1 MSLEE
6 EARIRK
12 LALEHAVHLTHGSMT
27 APYANM
33 VLAMAREFE
42 QYLLGKDK
50 Q

>member
-12 LALEHAVHLTHGSMT
+12 LALEHAVHLTAARGAVPH
-27 APYANM
+27 ADL
-33 VLAMAREFE
+33 VLDMAKEFE